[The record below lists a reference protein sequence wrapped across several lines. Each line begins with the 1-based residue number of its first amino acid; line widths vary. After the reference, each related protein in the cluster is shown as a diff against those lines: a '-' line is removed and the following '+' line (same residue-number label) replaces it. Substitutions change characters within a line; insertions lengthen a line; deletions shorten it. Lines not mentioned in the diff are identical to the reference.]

1 MVARRVPVDGPRPS
15 VARARPETG
24 TGRAPDRRRARPS
37 GTAQAPAA
45 RREAR
50 SLAPGD
56 QGRRAAYAAPI
67 GGRAIPLRDR
77 PRQVPCGT
85 PDGRSGAE
93 EARRGTGRGTL
104 LTGAG
109 HGLQTRDR
117 GAFGPRPLAR
127 EAGGPGGARRGHGG
141 ARGESPPS
149 EMGRRMDRGT
159 PEGGGRQRPSPPG
172 TSVASSESSVDAPAD
187 GARGRRWFDGASAR
201 DGHVCR
207 NRPRTEFDRGPGHR
221 SSPLDVI

>member
-56 QGRRAAYAAPI
+56 QGRRAAHAAPI

-77 PRQVPCGT
+77 PRQVPCGP

-93 EARRGTGRGTL
+93 ETRRGTGRGTL
-104 LTGAG
+104 LTGAR
-109 HGLQTRDR
+109 HGLQNRDR
-117 GAFGPRPLAR
+117 GALGPRPLAR
-127 EAGGPGGARRGHGG
+127 EAGRPGGARRGHGG
-141 ARGESPPS
+141 TRGESPPS
-149 EMGRRMDRGT
+149 EMVRRMDRGGPEEGRRQGWAPPRT
-159 PEGGGRQRPSPPG
+159 PIAPD
-172 TSVASSESSVDAPAD
+172 ESTFDALAD
-187 GARGRRWFDGASAR
+187 GPRRGRWIDGASAR
-201 DGHVCR
+201 DGDVRR
-207 NRPRTEFDRGPGHR
+207 NRPGTEFDRGPGHR
-221 SSPLDVI
+221 ASPVDVK

>member
-1 MVARRVPVDGPRPS
+1 MVARRVSLDGPRPP
-15 VARARPETG
+15 VARAGPETRA
-24 TGRAPDRRRARPS
+24 GRAPDRRRERPS
-37 GTAQAPAA
+37 GAPQAPAA

-50 SLAPGD
+50 NVAAGD
-56 QGRRAAYAAPI
+56 QRRRAAHAAPI

-109 HGLQTRDR
+109 YGLQTRDR

-149 EMGRRMDRGT
+149 EMVRRVDRGRPEEGRR
-159 PEGGGRQRPSPPG
+159 QRRSPPG
-172 TSVASSESSVDAPAD
+172 TPVASSESSVDAPAD
-187 GARGRRWFDGASAR
+187 GARGGRWFDGASAR